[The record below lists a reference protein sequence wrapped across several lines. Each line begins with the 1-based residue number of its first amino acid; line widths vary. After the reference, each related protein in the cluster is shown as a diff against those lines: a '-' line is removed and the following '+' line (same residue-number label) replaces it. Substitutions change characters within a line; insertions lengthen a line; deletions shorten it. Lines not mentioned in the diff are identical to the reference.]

1 MLSVE
6 GEDDDVGVQRKMC
19 DVLFPPTATQ
29 LRSDL
34 VKHLSQACCASA
46 SGCSIILGG
55 VGFGKTC
62 VMISLVRELELTG
75 VIVIPML
82 IRSTPSATSV
92 RLIAK
97 HLVKHLR
104 SHVPPPQ
111 QRDVPEIIND
121 CAVEVPCP
129 RFSNHQPLYC
139 FKLPTALLFHL
150 QVDRY
155 CRLLRGSRKR
165 VVVVIDDLDV
175 LYDSH
180 RPTMIEWLPGAVASN
195 LYMCCSLKDERSIN
209 VIRRYVDINFEIE
222 LDVLTQDQ
230 KVMFI
235 HSWVR
240 ERRRWLVTLLQEQ
253 HSRAQQEAMAKWKS
267 DQDARETRRLQRER
281 LRGETK
287 RGTAAAKELPAHLK
301 TLLESE
307 AVGESEQIPEA
318 VDEVKCNPGTV
329 TPFSPCICRCFKH
342 TSSNHSSTKTTVSTS
357 HIFPLPC
364 GTSAHLI
371 ARAP

>member
-1 MLSVE
+1 
-6 GEDDDVGVQRKMC
+6 MC

-34 VKHLSQACCASA
+34 VKHLSQACCAGA

-62 VMISLVRELELTG
+62 VMISLVRELELAG
-75 VIVIPML
+75 VIVVPIL

-104 SHVPPPQ
+104 SHVSPQ
-111 QRDVPEIIND
+111 QQRVVPEIIND
-121 CAVEVPCP
+121 CALEVRRCMHQIY
-129 RFSNHQPLYC
+129 NHYSHVSHQI
-139 FKLPTALLFHL
+139 
-150 QVDRY
+150 DRY
-155 CRLLRGSRKR
+155 CRLLRQSRKK
-165 VVVVIDDLDV
+165 VVVAIDDLDV
-175 LYDSH
+175 LFDSH
-180 RPTMIEWLPGAVASN
+180 RPTIIEWLPGAVASN

-209 VIRRYVDINFEIE
+209 VIRRYVEVHFEIE
-222 LDVLTQDQ
+222 LDILTQDQ

-235 HSWVR
+235 HSWVK

-253 HSRAQQEAMAKWKS
+253 HSRAQQEAMAKWKR

-287 RGTAAAKELPAHLK
+287 RGAGNAKELPAHLK

-307 AVGESEQIPEA
+307 AVSETEQIPEA
-318 VDEVKCNPGTV
+318 VDEVRGKSHFVKGAPVLAHHQCRFFKRTSWNHFWTKMTASTLHIYP
-329 TPFSPCICRCFKH
+329 SPCA
-342 TSSNHSSTKTTVSTS
+342 T
-357 HIFPLPC
+357 
-364 GTSAHLI
+364 
-371 ARAP
+371 